1 MEERKIDEWI
11 EKWMG
16 RRLQVIGEKKDRQMD
31 RVRRETLKRNKA
43 GGGGGGG
50 GGGGNKAGYTAE
62 LSRAVGQEQ

>member
-1 MEERKIDEWI
+1 M
-11 EKWMG
+11 
-16 RRLQVIGEKKDRQMD
+16 IGEKKDRQMD

-50 GGGGNKAGYTAE
+50 GENKAGYTAE